1 MKRSPLQISLH
12 EDLIE
17 AGIDEAGRGCLAGP
31 VVAAAVIL
39 PANFYNEEL
48 NDSKALSEKT
58 RLRLE
63 EVIKSEAIAWCV
75 TEASVQEIG
84 ALNILNATLLAMHRA
99 VAGLTVIPQHLAVDG
114 NRFKEYP
121 GIPHTTV
128 VKGDAKYANIA
139 AASILAKTA
148 RDRLMVSLHS
158 KYPQYAWDINKG
170 YPTKAHRDAIGL
182 YGPTPLHRPGFK
194 LL

>member
-1 MKRSPLQISLH
+1 MKSVALPVSFRY
-12 EDLIE
+12 DLIE

-39 PANFYNEEL
+39 PPDFSNLEL
-48 NDSKALSEKT
+48 NDSKKLSEKA
-58 RLRLE
+58 RFRLE
-63 EVIKSEAIAWCV
+63 DIIKSEAIAWCV
-75 TEASVQEIG
+75 ADATVEEIG
-84 ALNILNATLLAMHRA
+84 RLNILNATLLAMHRA
-99 VAGLTVIPQHLAVDG
+99 VEGLSTKPQHLAVDG
-114 NRFKEYP
+114 NRFNEYP

-148 RDRLMVSLHS
+148 RDRLMMSLHS
-158 KYPQYAWDINKG
+158 QYPQYGWDINKG
-170 YPTKAHRDAIGL
+170 YPTKAHREAIAQ
-182 YGPTPLHRPGFK
+182 YGPNTLHRPGFK

>member
-1 MKRSPLQISLH
+1 MFLPAALRT
-12 EDLIE
+12 DLIE

-39 PANFYNEEL
+39 PSDFSNDEL

-58 RLRLE
+58 RYRLE
-63 EVIKSEAIAWCV
+63 EVIKANAVAWCV
-75 TEASVQEIG
+75 ADASVEEIG
-84 ALNILNATLLAMHRA
+84 QLNILNATLLAMHRA
-99 VAGLTVIPQHLAVDG
+99 VAGLSVIPQHLAVDG
-114 NRFKEYP
+114 NRFKVYP

-128 VKGDAKYANIA
+128 IKGDAKYANIA

-148 RDRLMVSLHS
+148 RDRLLTSLHEQ
-158 KYPQYAWDINKG
+158 YPHYAWNINKG
-170 YPTKAHRDAIGL
+170 YPTKAHRQAIAE